1 MKAFK
6 KRGALTH
13 FQILSEI
20 SKQDPHLKQ
29 KDLAQK
35 LGITIQAVSE
45 NIKTLI
51 ELEYI
56 TSKDGRSPYKITQK
70 GIDKVKRDAISLRKY
85 SDSVL
90 ETMNHYK
97 TIWPAVAGEDLKK
110 DQVVGL
116 YMEDGVLYAHKGD
129 ENANGIVLEDAEE
142 GSDVALTN
150 LTGLIDMTVGEAT
163 IINLPTIKEG
173 GSKTTDLNL
182 IKDVY
187 ENGTKSGSK
196 IDRIAV
202 AGTISRVIAQKL
214 GLNIDIEFAAPQAT
228 ANAARKGLNVLALC
242 VGDMTKS
249 FVCELE
255 SEKIKYN
262 IIDGRKYSFFSQ
274 HFE

>member
-29 KDLAQK
+29 KDLAET

-51 ELEYI
+51 ELGYI
-56 TSKDGRSPYKITQK
+56 TSKDGRSPYKITQS
-70 GIDKVKRDAISLRKY
+70 GIDKVKRDAVSLRKY

-97 TIWPAVAGEDLKK
+97 TIWPAIASEDLKK
-110 DQVVGL
+110 DDTVGL
-116 YMEDGVLYAHKGD
+116 YMEEGILYAHNKE
-129 ENANGIVLEDAEE
+129 ENATGLVLEDTEA

-163 IINLPTIKEG
+163 VINVPTIKEG
-173 GSKTTDLNL
+173 GSKSADLEL
-182 IKDVY
+182 IKNVY
-187 ENGTKSGSK
+187 ENGAKNGEE
-196 IDRIAV
+196 IDKVAV
-202 AGTISRVIAQKL
+202 AGTISRVIAEKL
-214 GLNIDIEFAAPQAT
+214 GLTIDIQFAAPQAT

-249 FVCELE
+249 FVRELE
-255 SEKIKYN
+255 AEKIKYN
-262 IIDGRKYSFFSQ
+262 IIDGRK
-274 HFE
+274 

>member
-29 KDLAQK
+29 KDLAET

-45 NIKTLI
+45 NIKTLL
-51 ELEYI
+51 ELGYI
-56 TSKDGRSPYKITQK
+56 TSKDGRSPYKITQS

-97 TIWPAVAGEDLKK
+97 TIWPAIASENLKK
-110 DQVVGL
+110 DDIVGL
-116 YMEDGVLYAHKGD
+116 YMDDGVLYAHKAE
-129 ENANGIVLEDAEE
+129 ENASGLVLGDASR

-150 LTGLIDMTVGEAT
+150 LTGMIDMSIGEAT
-163 IINLPTIKEG
+163 VINLPTIKEG
-173 GSKTTDLNL
+173 GSNAADLEL
-182 IKDVY
+182 VKDIY
-187 ENGTKSGSK
+187 EKGHSSGVK
-196 IDRIAV
+196 IDKVAV
-202 AGTISRVIAQKL
+202 AGTIARVVANKL
-214 GLNIDIEFAAPQAT
+214 GLKIDIEFAAPQGC
-228 ANAARKGLNVLALC
+228 ANAARKGLNVMALC

-249 FVCELE
+249 FVRELE
-255 SEKIKYN
+255 NEKIKYN
-262 IIDGRKYSFFSQ
+262 IIDGRK
-274 HFE
+274 